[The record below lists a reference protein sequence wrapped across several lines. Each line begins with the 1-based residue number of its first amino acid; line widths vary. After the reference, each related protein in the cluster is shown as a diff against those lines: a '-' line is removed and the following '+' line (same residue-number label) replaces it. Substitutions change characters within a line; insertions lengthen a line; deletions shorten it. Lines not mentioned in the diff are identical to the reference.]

1 MQDLPG
7 TGEPCKLVR
16 SEDEVLHPNGLRS
29 LSFDSSL
36 SLAEGNG
43 VTPDAAGSDNL
54 EAGPHLMEP
63 ALSAIA

>member
-1 MQDLPG
+1 M
-7 TGEPCKLVR
+7 R